1 MKRMILA
8 LTTLVALAGCDPREL
23 ADKAVARTAEAVI
36 APVLGQQAAR
46 CVVENGSPAELREI
60 ARDVGVEA
68 GTSTMAN
75 ILAIA
80 RRPATLACFAREG
93 VAPEGV
99 M

>member
-1 MKRMILA
+1 MGLA
-8 LTTLVALAGCDPREL
+8 ALCLLTLAACDPREL

-36 APVLGQQAAR
+36 APVLGDRAAR

-99 M
+99 L